1 MYLLDRNNGVKLSL
15 QDIKRAWSIV
25 SSIDPENHANVFPRE
40 LYIILLDSVNG
51 RNDFSVVGFTDE
63 ELYTFIRSLRKK
75 F

>member
-1 MYLLDRNNGVKLSL
+1 MYLLNRETGKKESL
-15 QDIKRAWSIV
+15 QDIKRAWDVFRAQDS
-25 SSIDPENHANVFPRE
+25 ENHADVFPRE

-63 ELYTFIRSLRKK
+63 ELSTFIRSLREK